1 MATYKQQ
8 LHKIVEQSSFPADR
22 AEDIKHDLK
31 SAFSDGSIIGEMFAD
46 IISNVVGTAINELGI
61 DKFVSLGTEGIKD
74 FLKEATL
81 DAIKSY
87 DFMNDLSQK
96 LTPKEADLD
105 MPYHESKERE
115 MGI

>member
-1 MATYKQQ
+1 MATYKEQ

-22 AEDIKHDLK
+22 EEDIKHDLN
-31 SAFSDGSIIGEMFAD
+31 SAFSDGSIIGETFAD

-61 DKFVSLGTEGIKD
+61 DQFVSMGTEGIKN

-81 DAIKSY
+81 DAIQSY

-96 LTPKEADLD
+96 LTSKEEDIDL
-105 MPYHESKERE
+105 PYHDSKEQE